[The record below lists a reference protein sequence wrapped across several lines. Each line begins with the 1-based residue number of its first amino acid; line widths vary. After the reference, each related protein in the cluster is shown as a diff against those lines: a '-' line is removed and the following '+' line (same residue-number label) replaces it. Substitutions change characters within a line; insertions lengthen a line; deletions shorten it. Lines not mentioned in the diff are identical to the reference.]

1 MKSICK
7 ELQDV
12 LAAEGPQAVRENE
25 GAQRHLEECAKCFSF
40 LETLSE
46 LNENLREMPV
56 VDAPDVLVEKLLA
69 RPELNGNAEVDA
81 TPARRDRL
89 YSFGR
94 IRWAGVAAAAVV
106 TGVAVAVL
114 LNSLTQSSFKREPA
128 IADLTRP
135 RTQGTRQELRSSPE
149 AMEEESV
156 RESGRRD
163 AEVDAPKR
171 APTSQTPPP
180 PPAKMRRQNQE
191 PPSAVPAPTT
201 RPSVP
206 NAALESLGEERE
218 VFEDRDADGM
228 ADRQGLAGGVAGT
241 VVLPDQELRSY
252 YRGGFE
258 NVPSKDSAAESKN
271 EVVTMTSEIGPAD
284 SFGKKGRL
292 KSGEGGGQSA
302 RGDDVSGLSV
312 AVPREVARAFL
323 AERASIDGLTFKDAK
338 GYWANTYLPGDPA
351 MRFLQARLRQYDRGG
366 LATYTTTPLRLHDAA
381 RPTPQPFDS
390 PGNAAVA
397 VYLHADRQG
406 LSEESRFLV
415 QVGLKAIERQAGRRP
430 AMNVGVVLDL
440 RGEIPVDVATS
451 MRALLMALNEA
462 KELGDRFRLVVAG
475 RPGGLVL
482 EPDDF
487 RHGTLAVTWNRF
499 FGQAESAVTD
509 TLSLVGAAAKAIQ
522 SVNQDDDPTAVLGS
536 SLVLLVTSQPLGDA
550 TGTLSDLAHQSAVA
564 GIPLSVVGVGGNV
577 LPKELERVAGQG
589 NRRLLELGSEAA
601 GLVDQEL
608 SAASRVVARALRLRI
623 RLARGVKLVD
633 VLGSER
639 LDEVRAQ
646 KVREAEQSIDLRLSR
661 NLGIEADRGEDEEGI
676 QIVIPNFYA
685 GDEHAVVLDVVASGP
700 GPIADVTVR
709 YKDLA
714 FLRNGVA
721 RARLALERQQ
731 KIAGPLE
738 YNVLKNFL
746 AQRLSEVLEDAGVAL
761 ARANPGEA
769 TRLLTEFHDL
779 LTGLRLE
786 LPGLQNGDLA
796 RDIAMLEEYTT
807 LLGTRLVEQP
817 GPRNYLSDSLRYAA
831 RLKVQ
836 PQPPVNTRY

>member
-1 MKSICK
+1 MTRSRTEGTVD
-7 ELQDV
+7 ELKALDDNAHA
-12 LAAEGPQAVRENE
+12 LGAAEQE
-25 GAQRHLEECAKCFSF
+25 AQ
-40 LETLSE
+40 
-46 LNENLREMPV
+46 
-56 VDAPDVLVEKLLA
+56 
-69 RPELNGNAEVDA
+69 
-81 TPARRDRL
+81 
-89 YSFGR
+89 
-94 IRWAGVAAAAVV
+94 
-106 TGVAVAVL
+106 
-114 LNSLTQSSFKREPA
+114 
-128 IADLTRP
+128 
-135 RTQGTRQELRSSPE
+135 
-149 AMEEESV
+149 
-156 RESGRRD
+156 RESGRRY
-163 AEVDAPKR
+163 AEVDAPKSR
-171 APTSQTPPP
+171 AATPPP
-180 PPAKMRRQNQE
+180 PPAAEAERPNRQ
-191 PPSAVPAPTT
+191 PLSSIPTPAQK
-201 RPSVP
+201 P
-206 NAALESLGEERE
+206 NDSIATFESSDEERE
-218 VFEDRDADGM
+218 VSNKRDSDTSGV
-228 ADRQGLAGGVAGT
+228 AGGVVAFA
-241 VVLPDQELRSY
+241 DQELPSH

-258 NVPSKDSAAESKN
+258 NAPAKDSLDSKN
-271 EVVTMTSEIGPAD
+271 EIVTVTGETSLTESI
-284 SFGKKGRL
+284 GKKSRL
-292 KSGEGGGQSA
+292 KAGDTVGAGQSA
-302 RGDDVSGLSV
+302 RGDDQFALSV
-312 AVPREVARAFL
+312 AVPRDVAGAFL
-323 AERASIDGLTFKDAK
+323 AERASLDGLTFKDAK

-351 MRFLQARLRQYDRGG
+351 TRFLQARLRQYDPAA
-366 LATYTTTPLRLHDAA
+366 LAAYTRTPLRLHDAA
-381 RPTPQPFDS
+381 RQTPQPFDS
-390 PGNAAVA
+390 PNHAAVA

-406 LSEESRFLV
+406 LSEETRFLV
-415 QVGLKAIERQAGRRP
+415 QVGLKAIDRHAGRRP

-440 RGEIPVDVATS
+440 RGEIPVDVAAN
-451 MRALLMALNEA
+451 MRALLLALNEA

-487 RHGTLAVTWNRF
+487 RHGTIAVTWNRF
-499 FGQAESAVTD
+499 FGPAEPVAPFD
-509 TLSLVGAAAKAIQ
+509 DATLTLVGAAAKAIQ

-536 SLVLLVTSQPLGDA
+536 GLVLLVTSQPLGDA
-550 TGTLSDLAHQSAVA
+550 TGTLSDLAHQSAVT

-577 LPKELERVAGQG
+577 VPKELERVALAGQG

-608 SAASRVVARALRLRI
+608 SAASRVVARAVRLRI

-685 GDEHAVVLDVVASGP
+685 GDEHVVVLDVVASGL

-721 RARLALERQQ
+721 RARLALGRQQ
-731 KIAGPLE
+731 KVAGPLE

-746 AQRLSEVLEDAGVAL
+746 AQRLSEVLEEAGVAL

-779 LTGLRLE
+779 LTGLCLE

-796 RDIAMLEEYTT
+796 RDLAMLKEYTT
-807 LLGTRLVEQP
+807 LLGTQAVEQP

-836 PQPPVNTRY
+836 PQPPIN